1 MLYHGECFPTKG
13 EWSTSNKGGW
23 SESNERGQ
31 LGGQYVLEVGEVGL
45 GLWKISMGMCKKS
58 VPEIVE
64 NT

>member
-45 GLWKISMGMCKKS
+45 GL
-58 VPEIVE
+58 
-64 NT
+64 